1 MLSSLA
7 FAKINLLLRVTGR
20 RRDGYHLLDSLV
32 GFCEFGDRLEISLN
46 EARDEIIMAGT
57 FGREIGDNNIIR
69 RTLEKFRETT
79 RWEQP
84 VRIRLEKEIPIGAG
98 LGGGSSDAATTL
110 KLLTQIPN
118 SPLLTRTKLFEIA
131 SELGADVPVCLHGK
145 TTRMQGIGEK
155 LKILQPLP
163 KLPIV
168 LVNPN
173 FRLETKNVFGAFKEG
188 YSEPI
193 DSCLLEKSWSQEKLR
208 DLLTS
213 KQQNDLH
220 DAAVSLVPEISEV
233 LTLLMELPGI
243 IGVGMSGSG
252 ATCFAI
258 FKQGKKAKINE
269 ALKRLNET
277 TWWHKLTYL
286 KP

>member
-1 MLSSLA
+1 MFSSLA
-7 FAKINLLLRVTGR
+7 FAKINLLLKVTGR
-20 RRDGYHLLDSLV
+20 RNDGYHLLDSLV

-46 EARDEIIMAGT
+46 EARDEIITEGT
-57 FGREIGDNNIIR
+57 FGKEIGDNNIIR

-79 RWEQP
+79 RWERP

-110 KLLTQIPN
+110 RLLSQIPN
-118 SPLLTRTKLFEIA
+118 SPPLTRKELFNMA
-131 SELGADVPVCLHGK
+131 LELGADVPVCLNRK
-145 TTRMQGIGEK
+145 TTRMQGIGER
-155 LKILQPLP
+155 LSLLRPLP

-173 FRLETKNVFGAFKEG
+173 CRLETKDVFGAFRG
-188 YSEPI
+188 NYSEPI
-193 DSCLLEKSWSQEKLR
+193 DSYLFEKSWSQETLE
-208 DLLTS
+208 DLLRS
-213 KQQNDLH
+213 KQQNDLY
-220 DAAVSLVPEISEV
+220 DAAVSLVPQIAKV
-233 LTLLMELPGI
+233 LTLLRELPGV

-258 FKQGKKAKINE
+258 FKQSKAAKMNE
-269 ALKRLNET
+269 ALERLNET

-286 KP
+286 LP

>member
-7 FAKINLLLRVTGR
+7 CAKINLLLRVTGR
-20 RRDGYHLLDSLV
+20 RKDGYHLLDSLV
-32 GFCEFGDRLEISLN
+32 GFCEFGDRLEISSN
-46 EARDEIIMAGT
+46 EARDEIITEGT

-69 RTLEKFRETT
+69 KTLEKFRETT
-79 RWEQP
+79 QWEQP
-84 VRIRLEKEIPIGAG
+84 VKIRLEKEIPIGAG

-118 SPLLTRTKLFEIA
+118 SPSLTGKELFKIA
-131 SELGADVPVCLHGK
+131 LDLGADVPICLQRK
-145 TTRMQGIGEK
+145 TARMQGIGER
-155 LKILQPLP
+155 LNILQPFP

-173 FRLETKNVFGAFKEG
+173 RKLETKNVFGAFKG
-188 YSEPI
+188 NYSKPM
-193 DSCLLEKSWSQEKLR
+193 DSCLVEKSWSQEKLEN
-208 DLLTS
+208 LLAS

-220 DAAVSLVPEISEV
+220 EAAVSLVPEISEV
-233 LTLLMELPGI
+233 LALLRKLPGI

-258 FKQGKKAKINE
+258 FKQGKTAKINE
-269 ALKRLNET
+269 ALRRLDET

>member
-1 MLSSLA
+1 MKWL
-7 FAKINLLLRVTGR
+7 NLLLKVTGR
-20 RRDGYHLLDSLV
+20 RNDGYHLLDSLV

-46 EARDEIIMAGT
+46 EARDEIITEGA
-57 FGREIGDNNIIR
+57 FGKEIGDNNIIR

-79 RWEQP
+79 RWERP

-110 KLLTQIPN
+110 RLLSQIPN
-118 SPLLTRTKLFEIA
+118 SPPLTRKELFNMA
-131 SELGADVPVCLHGK
+131 LELGADVPVCLHRK
-145 TTRMQGIGEK
+145 ATRMQGIGER
-155 LKILQPLP
+155 LSLLRPLP

-173 FRLETKNVFGAFKEG
+173 CRLETKDVFKAFRG
-188 YSEPI
+188 NYSEPI
-193 DSCLLEKSWSQEKLR
+193 DSYLLEKSWSQEKLE

-213 KQQNDLH
+213 KQQNDLY
-220 DAAVSLVPEISEV
+220 DAAVSLVPQISKV
-233 LTLLMELPGI
+233 LTLLRELPGV

-258 FKQGKKAKINE
+258 FKQSKAAKMNE
-269 ALKRLNET
+269 ALERLNET

-286 KP
+286 LP

>member
-1 MLSSLA
+1 M
-7 FAKINLLLRVTGR
+7 TGR
-20 RRDGYHLLDSLV
+20 RKDGYHLLDSLV
-32 GFCEFGDRLEISLN
+32 GFCEFGDRLEISSN
-46 EARDEIIMAGT
+46 EARDEIITEGT

-69 RTLEKFRETT
+69 KTLEKFRETT
-79 RWEQP
+79 QWEQP

-98 LGGGSSDAATTL
+98 LGGGSADAATTL
-110 KLLTQIPN
+110 RLLTQIPN
-118 SPLLTRTKLFEIA
+118 CPSLTGKELFKIA
-131 SELGADVPVCLHGK
+131 LDLGADVPICLQRK
-145 TTRMQGIGEK
+145 TVRMQGIGER
-155 LKILQPLP
+155 LNILQPFP

-173 FRLETKNVFGAFKEG
+173 RKLETKNVFGAFKG
-188 YSEPI
+188 NYSKPI
-193 DSCLLEKSWSQEKLR
+193 DSCLVEKSWSQEKLEN
-208 DLLTS
+208 LLAS

-220 DAAVSLVPEISEV
+220 EAAVSLVPEISEV
-233 LTLLMELPGI
+233 LALLRKLPGI

-258 FKQGKKAKINE
+258 FKQGKTAKINE
-269 ALKRLNET
+269 ALRRLDET

>member
-1 MLSSLA
+1 MFSSLA
-7 FAKINLLLRVTGR
+7 FAKINLLLKVTGR
-20 RRDGYHLLDSLV
+20 RNDGYHLLDSLV

-46 EARDEIIMAGT
+46 EARDEFITEGT
-57 FGREIGDNNIIR
+57 FGNEIGDNNIIR

-79 RWEQP
+79 RWERP

-110 KLLTQIPN
+110 RLLSQIPN
-118 SPLLTRTKLFEIA
+118 SPPLTHKELFNMA
-131 SELGADVPVCLHGK
+131 LELGADVPVCLHGK
-145 TTRMQGIGEK
+145 TTRMQGIGER
-155 LKILQPLP
+155 LSLLRPLP

-173 FRLETKNVFGAFKEG
+173 CRLETKDVFGAFRG
-188 YSEPI
+188 NYSEPI
-193 DSCLLEKSWSQEKLR
+193 DSYRFEKSWSQETLE
-208 DLLTS
+208 DLLRS
-213 KQQNDLH
+213 KQQNDLY
-220 DAAVSLVPEISEV
+220 DAAVSLVPQISKV
-233 LTLLMELPGI
+233 LTLLRELPGV

-258 FKQGKKAKINE
+258 FKQSKAAKMNE
-269 ALKRLNET
+269 ALERLNET

-286 KP
+286 LP

>member
-7 FAKINLLLRVTGR
+7 FAKINLLLKVTGR
-20 RRDGYHLLDSLV
+20 RNDGYHLLDSLV

-46 EARDEIIMAGT
+46 EARDEIITVGT
-57 FGREIGDNNIIR
+57 FGKEIGDNNIIR
-69 RTLEKFRETT
+69 KTLEKFRETT
-79 RWEQP
+79 KWERP

-98 LGGGSSDAATTL
+98 LGGGSSDAAATL
-110 KLLTQIPN
+110 RLLSQIPN
-118 SPLLTRTKLFEIA
+118 SPSLTCRELFNMA
-131 SELGADVPVCLHGK
+131 LELGADVPVCLHGK
-145 TTRMQGIGEK
+145 TTRMQGIGER
-155 LKILQPLP
+155 LSLLQPLP

-173 FRLETKNVFGAFKEG
+173 CRLETKDVFGAFRG
-188 YSEPI
+188 NYSEPI
-193 DSCLLEKSWSQEKLR
+193 DSYLLEKSWSQEKLE

-213 KQQNDLH
+213 KQQNDLYE
-220 DAAVSLVPEISEV
+220 AAVSLVPQISQV
-233 LTLLMELPGI
+233 LTLLRELPGV

-258 FKQGKKAKINE
+258 FKQSKAAKMNE
-269 ALKRLNET
+269 ALERLNET

-286 KP
+286 LP

>member
-7 FAKINLLLRVTGR
+7 FAKINLLLKVTGR
-20 RRDGYHLLDSLV
+20 RNDGYHLLDSLV

-46 EARDEIIMAGT
+46 EDRDEIITEGT
-57 FGREIGDNNIIR
+57 FGREISDNNIIR

-79 RWEQP
+79 RWERP

-110 KLLTQIPN
+110 RLLSQIPN
-118 SPLLTRTKLFEIA
+118 SPPLTRKELFNMA
-131 SELGADVPVCLHGK
+131 LELGADVPVCLHRK

-155 LKILQPLP
+155 LALLPPLP
-163 KLPIV
+163 ELPIL

-173 FRLETKNVFGAFKEG
+173 CRLETKNVFGAFRG
-188 YSEPI
+188 NYSEPI
-193 DSCLLEKSWSQEKLR
+193 DSYLFEKSWSQETLE
-208 DLLTS
+208 DLLRS
-213 KQQNDLH
+213 KQQNDLY
-220 DAAVSLVPEISEV
+220 DAAVSLVPQISKV
-233 LTLLMELPGI
+233 LTLLRELPGV

-258 FKQGKKAKINE
+258 FKQSEAAKINE
-269 ALKRLNET
+269 ALERLNET

-286 KP
+286 LP

>member
-7 FAKINLLLRVTGR
+7 SAKINLLLKVTGR
-20 RRDGYHLLDSLV
+20 RNDGYHLLDSLV

-46 EARDEIIMAGT
+46 EARDEIITEGT
-57 FGREIGDNNIIR
+57 FGREISDNNIIR
-69 RTLEKFRETT
+69 KTLEKFRETT
-79 RWEQP
+79 KWERP

-110 KLLTQIPN
+110 RLLSQIPN
-118 SPLLTRTKLFEIA
+118 SPPLTHKELFNMA
-131 SELGADVPVCLHGK
+131 LELGADVPVCLHRK

-155 LKILQPLP
+155 LALLPPLP
-163 KLPIV
+163 ELPIL

-173 FRLETKNVFGAFKEG
+173 CRLETKNVFGAFRG
-188 YSEPI
+188 NYSEPI
-193 DSCLLEKSWSQEKLR
+193 DNYLFENSWSQETLE
-208 DLLTS
+208 DLLRS
-213 KQQNDLH
+213 KQQNDLY
-220 DAAVSLVPEISEV
+220 DAAVSLVPQISKV
-233 LTLLMELPGI
+233 LTLLRELPGV

-258 FKQGKKAKINE
+258 FKQSKAAKMNE
-269 ALKRLNET
+269 ALERLNET

-286 KP
+286 LP

>member
-1 MLSSLA
+1 MFSSLA
-7 FAKINLLLRVTGR
+7 FAKINLLLKVTGR
-20 RRDGYHLLDSLV
+20 RNDGYHLLDSLV

-46 EARDEIIMAGT
+46 EARDEIITEGT
-57 FGREIGDNNIIR
+57 FGNEIGDNNIIR

-79 RWEQP
+79 RWERP

-110 KLLTQIPN
+110 RLLSQIPN
-118 SPLLTRTKLFEIA
+118 SPPLTRKELFNMA
-131 SELGADVPVCLHGK
+131 LELGADVPVCLHRK
-145 TTRMQGIGEK
+145 TTRMQGIGER
-155 LKILQPLP
+155 LSLLQPLP

-173 FRLETKNVFGAFKEG
+173 YRLETKDVFGAFKG
-188 YSEPI
+188 NYSDPI
-193 DSCLLEKSWSQEKLR
+193 DSYLLEKSWNQEKLEN
-208 DLLTS
+208 LLTS
-213 KQQNDLH
+213 EQQNDLY
-220 DAAVSLVPEISEV
+220 DAAISLVPQISQV
-233 LTLLMELPGI
+233 LRLLRELPGV

-258 FKQGKKAKINE
+258 FERGKTSKINE
-269 ALKRLNET
+269 ALGRLNGT

-286 KP
+286 LP

>member
-20 RRDGYHLLDSLV
+20 RKDGYHLLDSLV

-46 EARDEIIMAGT
+46 RTRDEIIVEGP
-57 FGREIGDNNIIR
+57 FGEEIGDTNIIKK
-69 RTLEKFRETT
+69 TLEKFRKITQ
-79 RWEQP
+79 WEQP
-84 VRIRLEKEIPIGAG
+84 FKIRLEKEIPIGAG

-110 KLLTQIPN
+110 KLLTKIPN
-118 SPLLTRTKLFEIA
+118 SPSITRVELFEIA
-131 SELGADVPVCLHGK
+131 SKLGADVPVCLHGK
-145 TTRMQGIGEK
+145 TTRMQGIGGK

-163 KLPIV
+163 RLPIV

-173 FRLETKNVFGAFKEG
+173 FRLETKNVFMAFNG
-188 YSEPI
+188 DYSEPI
-193 DSCLLEKSWSQEKLR
+193 DSCLLDKPWSQEKLK

-213 KQQNDLH
+213 TQQNDLYE
-220 DAAVSLVPEISEV
+220 AAVSLVPEISEV
-233 LTLLMELPGI
+233 LRLLRELPGI
-243 IGVGMSGSG
+243 IGLGMSGSG

-258 FKQGKKAKINE
+258 FKQDEKAKVNE
-269 ALKRLNET
+269 ALRRLNET
-277 TWWHKLTYL
+277 TWWHKLTYF

>member
-7 FAKINLLLRVTGR
+7 FAKINLLLKVTGR
-20 RRDGYHLLDSLV
+20 RNNGYHLLDSLV

-46 EARDEIIMAGT
+46 EARDEIITEGA
-57 FGREIGDNNIIR
+57 FGKEIGDNNIIR

-79 RWEQP
+79 RWERP

-110 KLLTQIPN
+110 RLLSQIPN
-118 SPLLTRTKLFEIA
+118 SPPLTRKELFNMA
-131 SELGADVPVCLHGK
+131 LELGADVPVCLHGK
-145 TTRMQGIGEK
+145 TTRMQGIGER
-155 LKILQPLP
+155 LSLLQPLP

-173 FRLETKNVFGAFKEG
+173 SRLETKDVFGAFRG
-188 YSEPI
+188 NYSEPI
-193 DSCLLEKSWSQEKLR
+193 DSYLLEKSWSQEKLE

-213 KQQNDLH
+213 KQQNDLY
-220 DAAVSLVPEISEV
+220 DAAVSLVPQISQV
-233 LTLLMELPGI
+233 LTILRELPGV

-258 FKQGKKAKINE
+258 FERGKTSKINE
-269 ALKRLNET
+269 ALGRLNGT

-286 KP
+286 LP

>member
-7 FAKINLLLRVTGR
+7 FAKINLLLKVTGR
-20 RRDGYHLLDSLV
+20 RKDGYHLLDSLV
-32 GFCEFGDRLEISLN
+32 GFCEFGDRLEISSN
-46 EARDEIIMAGT
+46 ETRDEIITEGT

-69 RTLEKFRETT
+69 KTLEKFREKTQ
-79 RWEQP
+79 WEQP

-98 LGGGSSDAATTL
+98 LGGGSSNAATTL
-110 KLLTQIPN
+110 RLLTQIPN
-118 SPLLTRTKLFEIA
+118 SPSLTGKELFKIA
-131 SELGADVPVCLHGK
+131 LDLGADVPVCLQGK
-145 TTRMQGIGEK
+145 TGRMQGIGER
-155 LKILQPLP
+155 LNILQPFP

-173 FRLETKNVFGAFKEG
+173 RKLETKDVFGAFQG
-188 YSEPI
+188 NYSKPI
-193 DSCLLEKSWSQEKLR
+193 DSCLVEKSWTQEKLEN
-208 DLLTS
+208 LLAS
-213 KQQNDLH
+213 KKQNDLH
-220 DAAVSLVPEISEV
+220 EAAVSLVPEIAEV
-233 LTLLMELPGI
+233 LELLRKLPGI

-258 FKQGKKAKINE
+258 FKQGNPCKVNE
-269 ALKRLNET
+269 ALRRLNET

>member
-1 MLSSLA
+1 M
-7 FAKINLLLRVTGR
+7 TGR
-20 RRDGYHLLDSLV
+20 REDGYHILDSLV

-46 EARDEIIMAGT
+46 EARDEIITEGT

-69 RTLEKFRETT
+69 KTLEKFRETT
-79 RWEQP
+79 QWEQP

-110 KLLTQIPN
+110 RLLTQIPN
-118 SPLLTRTKLFEIA
+118 SPSLTGKELFKIA
-131 SELGADVPVCLHGK
+131 LDLGADVPVCLQGK
-145 TTRMQGIGEK
+145 TARMQGIGDK
-155 LKILQPLP
+155 LNILQPFP

-173 FRLETKNVFGAFKEG
+173 RSLETKNVFRVFKG
-188 YSEPI
+188 IYSKPV
-193 DSCLLEKSWSQEKLR
+193 DGCLIEKSWSQEKLEN
-208 DLLTS
+208 LLAS
-213 KQQNDLH
+213 KQQNDLQE
-220 DAAVSLVPEISEV
+220 AAISLVPEISEV
-233 LTLLMELPGI
+233 LALLQKLPGI

-252 ATCFAI
+252 TTCFAI
-258 FKQGKKAKINE
+258 FKQGKTATINE
-269 ALKRLNET
+269 ALTRLNET